1 MGGYAL
7 IAENIISEIK
17 YRIDIEQ
24 LIGGYVQLK
33 KRGTT
38 LVGLCPFHSEKTPS
52 FTVWPQDGH
61 YHCFG
66 CGAGGDIITFI
77 RQIENLEYPEA
88 VEFLAK
94 RAGVEIPKSVF
105 EQDNSKQ
112 KLRILELNRFAAR
125 WFHERLFTQEGAA
138 GLAYL
143 KKRRLSDKTIKRFG
157 LGFAPAGWDN
167 LRKAANAAGFSDN
180 ELAGAFLV
188 SKKNETVDMFRN
200 RVMYPIIDSTGGIIG
215 FGGRVLDDSLPKYI
229 NSSDTVV
236 FKKSRN
242 LFALNFAKK
251 AKAGHLIL
259 AEGYMDVIMLHQAG
273 FTEAVATLGTAL
285 TQEQARLMARH
296 TDKVIIAYD
305 SDKAGTSATQ
315 RAYEILREAGLSARV
330 LEMKDAK
337 DPDEYIKKF
346 GADRFAALLEGSADA
361 LSFKLRAIKTKYD
374 LDLPEEKTACLKETA
389 SELAN
394 LESDV
399 ETDVYAAKAAEDL
412 NADKKALLSEI
423 VRLRRSK
430 AKRRQQEELRRS
442 GLPASVLAKP
452 GAESKFDAVCSGIIR
467 YLFDNPADCGRVCT
481 LLPFQKLPDPFWDSV
496 LDYVKSRAPEGAID
510 ISPLGEKFT
519 VEQMGKLSKMLS
531 GPASCTDMNTVGK
544 YTDKLK
550 LDLPIDLN
558 DEKQLL
564 ERLNDLQKIKGGKN
578 QNNV

>member
-1 MGGYAL
+1 LGGYTL

-17 YRIDIEQ
+17 YRTNIEQ
-24 LIGGYVQLK
+24 LIGEYVQLK

-66 CGAGGDIITFI
+66 CGAGGDVITFV

-94 RAGVEIPKSVF
+94 RAGIEIPKTAL
-105 EQDNSKQ
+105 EQDNSRQ

-125 WFHERLFTQEGAA
+125 WFHERLFSPEGAQ

-157 LGFAPAGWDN
+157 LGFAPNTWDG
-167 LRKAANAAGFSDN
+167 LRKAANAAGFSDG

-188 SKKNETVDMFRN
+188 SRKNEAIDMFRN
-200 RVMYPIIDSTGGIIG
+200 RVMFPIIDSTGGIIA
-215 FGGRVLDDSLPKYI
+215 FGGRVLDDGLPKYI
-229 NSSDTVV
+229 NSSDTPV

-251 AKAGHLIL
+251 AKTGNLIL

-273 FTEAVATLGTAL
+273 FSQAVATLGTAL
-285 TQEQARLMARH
+285 TQEQARLMARYA
-296 TDKVIIAYD
+296 DKVVIAYD
-305 SDKAGTSATQ
+305 SDKAGTAATQ
-315 RAYEILREAGLSARV
+315 RAYEILRDAGISARV

-346 GADRFAALLEGSADA
+346 GSDRFAALLEGSADA
-361 LSFKLRAIKTKYD
+361 LSFKLRAIKAKYD
-374 LDLPEEKTACLKETA
+374 LSLPEEKTACLKEIA

-412 NADKKALLSEI
+412 SADKKALLSEI
-423 VRLRRSK
+423 TRLRRSR
-430 AKRRQQEELRRS
+430 AKRRQKEELRRS
-442 GLPASVLAKP
+442 GLPPSALAKP
-452 GAESKFDAVCSGIIR
+452 GREGKYDAVCAGIVR
-467 YLFDNPADCGRVCT
+467 YLFDSPADCPRVCA
-481 LLPFQKLPDPFWDSV
+481 LLPDQKLPDPFWDTV
-496 LDYVKSRAPEGAID
+496 LDYVRERAVEGGID
-510 ISPLGEKFT
+510 ISPLGEQFT

-531 GPASCTDMNTVGK
+531 EPAPCSDMSEVGR
-544 YTDKLK
+544 YVDRLK
-550 LDLPIDLN
+550 LDRPIDIG
-558 DEKQLL
+558 DEKQLM
-564 ERLNDLQKIKGGKN
+564 EHISDLSKSKRS
-578 QNNV
+578 